1 LISVSVTDGNIAV
14 PIDYEIRVSDVLG
27 ADTSNSLGPRN
38 RIPTNFAIW
47 DVSDLNNP
55 RRVPFQMTESPLVPG
70 DDTPGVLS
78 PGDVINVRI
87 SGVSLGDYT
96 FYSQSA
102 WQFSVSMSPTAQQFV
117 GNALLEA
124 NTLYDS
130 LAVYQVRG
138 LGARPYGTDLE
149 TAEIVPFYTEIDAW
163 YESVLDSLQNIP
175 GLREVVQASRSPAV
189 VLSTFDLIYQNEV
202 PVNGDVFLL
211 ETSKPFTRD
220 DVLRFKVEGNEMQ
233 ATIEEGALEDIYVV
247 PDPYVA
253 VNSLES
259 RNILLSGRG
268 ERRIDFRNLP
278 QECTIKI
285 FTMSGRLVK
294 VLHHSSMQD
303 QSIESWNLQS
313 EDGLDVSFGV
323 YIYHVEAPGIGEKI
337 GRFAIIK

>member
-1 LISVSVTDGNIAV
+1 
-14 PIDYEIRVSDVLG
+14 
-27 ADTSNSLGPRN
+27 
-38 RIPTNFAIW
+38 
-47 DVSDLNNP
+47 
-55 RRVPFQMTESPLVPG
+55 
-70 DDTPGVLS
+70 
-78 PGDVINVRI
+78 
-87 SGVSLGDYT
+87 
-96 FYSQSA
+96 
-102 WQFSVSMSPTAQQFV
+102 
-117 GNALLEA
+117 
-124 NTLYDS
+124 
-130 LAVYQVRG
+130 
-138 LGARPYGTDLE
+138 
-149 TAEIVPFYTEIDAW
+149 
-163 YESVLDSLQNIP
+163 LQNIP

-189 VLSTFDLIYQNEV
+189 LLSTFDLIYQNEV